1 LKVIHRHLVTPALA
15 IILAGMFMLVSGCS
29 TDSNAAKGAGQGAT
43 TGALA
48 GAASGVVGALIFG
61 GDVGDAAA
69 RGAVYGA
76 TSGAVVGGMSGAK
89 ADQAQAAQEA
99 QTQEAQV
106 EKLKKEI
113 GPDAFD
119 GVVAL
124 VECKYGVALANADV
138 AKTSHTSDYA
148 LAGLWVETLTY
159 ADQQDEPKARANFPE
174 IVQKDKKMKSDADA
188 EAAMRNAVQDIMKI
202 RSDYDLPE
210 VCSA

>member
-1 LKVIHRHLVTPALA
+1 VRFDSIRYFSPVLVVSVFSL
-15 IILAGMFMLVSGCS
+15 LMFMSGCS
-29 TDSNAAKGAGQGAT
+29 TDSNAAKGAGEGAT

-48 GAASGVVGALIFG
+48 GAARGVVGALIFG

-89 ADQAQAAQEA
+89 RDSAEAERKAQTEEA
-99 QTQEAQV
+99 QTK
-106 EKLKKEI
+106 KLKEEI

-124 VECKYGVALANADV
+124 VKCNYAVAAANAQV
-138 AKTSHTSDYA
+138 AMESKNSNYA

-159 ADQQDEPKARANFPE
+159 ADQRNEDKARAMFPD
-174 IVQKDKKMKSDADA
+174 IVNRDKKMKTEADA
-188 EAAMRNAVQDIMKI
+188 EAAMRSALQDISNI
-202 RSDYDLPE
+202 RAEYDLPK
-210 VCSA
+210 VCPA